1 MVKIL
6 DNRNTGTVGDVLKE
20 EIQEGAKLSI
30 LASQLSIYIC
40 L

>member
-1 MVKIL
+1 MFKIL
-6 DNRNTGTVGDVLKE
+6 DNRNTGTVGDALKE